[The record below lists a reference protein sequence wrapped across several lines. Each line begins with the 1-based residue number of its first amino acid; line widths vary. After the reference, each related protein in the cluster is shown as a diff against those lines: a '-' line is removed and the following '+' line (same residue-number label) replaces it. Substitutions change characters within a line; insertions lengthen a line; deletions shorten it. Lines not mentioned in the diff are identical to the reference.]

1 MLFINSKGHLWF
13 LQQEV
18 FFYILAPFMIL
29 IIGLVKKILS
39 VVIKRGALNLVIFI
53 LLTVCV
59 FLSYRYLPLTGIL
72 LKGNGAATVP
82 MLWLFLI
89 GMSFAYLY
97 KVLKGDIKASKSI
110 ASLFSVVGSMFVV
123 ACLILTIVTSEEI
136 LSGIDGKYAGFHV
149 GWEHQILCAYLA
161 ASVLVILLLLP
172 KYSLVNKFLGNRV
185 FTALGNAS
193 FSMYLIHFFLI
204 GFFAELS
211 VYSRLLVVGVLSVAV
226 ALMLYNYVEQPIM
239 AASKKWFRK

>member
-1 MLFINSKGHLWF
+1 MKSMFKSK
-13 LQQEV
+13 
-18 FFYILAPFMIL
+18 
-29 IIGLVKKILS
+29 
-39 VVIKRGALNLVIFI
+39 
-53 LLTVCV
+53 
-59 FLSYRYLPLTGIL
+59 
-72 LKGNGAATVP
+72 
-82 MLWLFLI
+82 
-89 GMSFAYLY
+89 
-97 KVLKGDIKASKSI
+97 
-110 ASLFSVVGSMFVV
+110 LFSVVGSMFVV

-149 GWEHQILCAYLA
+149 GWEYQILCAYLA